1 MIRRPPRST
10 RTDTLFPYTSRV
22 RSGDEAVEFALHVE
36 PPGPDAVAAVGDE
49 AVARIDRI
57 GGGGQEQVVVGDVEI
72 LEFEVRHHIV
82 VQIGERIADAA
93 VRSHP
98 RRLLRFGA
106 VAVRIGYVEAD
117 RPAIGGPDQTEAA
130 ALVGFVTLARFELV
144 LDIRIAA
151 IADRKS
157 TRLNSSH

>member
-98 RRLLRFGA
+98 RRLLRSEEHTSELQSLMRISYA
-106 VAVRIGYVEAD
+106 VFCLKKKHTQQNKTTDHNNYNR
-117 RPAIGGPDQTEAA
+117 QT
-130 ALVGFVTLARFELV
+130 V
-144 LDIRIAA
+144 II
-151 IADRKS
+151 I
-157 TRLNSSH
+157 